1 MGEDGLRGVHVNAE
15 DVLNV
20 WALIYVVGFGLW
32 CVVLSACVLA
42 LVVLKV
48 RKSR

>member
-1 MGEDGLRGVHVNAE
+1 MTSFTES
-15 DVLNV
+15 VLNV
-20 WALIYVVGFGLW
+20 WALIYTVGFGLW
-32 CVVLSACVLA
+32 CVVLSACIVG